1 MPVLVRENY
10 WVLETDHTAYAFGV
24 TPRGLLTETPALL
37 AFIAQSAA

>member
-24 TPRGLLTETPALL
+24 TPHGHLVHTYWGRA
-37 AFIAQSAA
+37 